1 MSLLKI
7 TNENKKAIIV
17 VGKSRKKTT
26 SKAMT
31 FLSNNPIVYYANEYD
46 IEDNYSIPLDRG
58 ILILESNYKPN
69 VDLIKKTILQYR
81 GQVVLTSENQKDVPK
96 TIFNLCQLRRATG
109 KDNMEEIAPRAVA
122 PMNYNMDIYTLV
134 LEYLRNPNRDEVAT
148 LLKEIRPPDMQ
159 FISWLTPNL
168 HPNRLIFVDYNVKR
182 RWDSDYFYEILAYS
196 HTGRME
202 RRIEMPKRGKY
213 SQIPRISKR
222 LGLSPSE
229 YHLLDAL
236 LKDSTFKEHAKKQLT
251 NSDCRLLKLGE
262 KKKRKSPL
270 ETIIPQSGIL
280 DW

>member
-17 VGKSRKKTT
+17 VGKSSKKTT

-229 YHLLDAL
+229 YHLLDVL

-262 KKKRKSPL
+262 KRKKKRTDL
-270 ETIIPQSGIL
+270 IIPQTGLL

>member
-7 TNENKKAIIV
+7 TNENKKAIIL
-17 VGKSRKKTT
+17 VGKSSKKTT

-222 LGLSPSE
+222 LGLTAAE
-229 YHLLDAL
+229 
-236 LKDSTFKEHAKKQLT
+236 
-251 NSDCRLLKLGE
+251 
-262 KKKRKSPL
+262 
-270 ETIIPQSGIL
+270 
-280 DW
+280 